1 MGNLGSGIF
10 WKNRGGVMKYKNGK
24 TGAIIEIESE
34 LKGGDWKELKV
45 PSGSRRK
52 KAGEKDGTVCNNRG
66 CK

>member
-1 MGNLGSGIF
+1 
-10 WKNRGGVMKYKNGK
+10 MKYKNGK